1 MFQSILPAML
11 ALIIWTLIM
20 WVWMYATR
28 IPAMGQAG
36 INAAKMR
43 EKSEMDVLPRSVR
56 QIADNYNHLH
66 EQPVLFYALVVYSHL
81 AGVADPLNIALAWG
95 YVAFRV
101 AHSVFQATVNF
112 IPARFGLF
120 VLGSACLF
128 VMAGRNLF
136 ALMS

>member
-1 MFQSILPAML
+1 MLQSMMTPVLIL
-11 ALIIWTLIM
+11 ISWTLVM
-20 WVWMYATR
+20 WLWMYATR
-28 IPAMGQAG
+28 IPAMQKAG
-36 INAAKMR
+36 INASKMR

-66 EQPVLFYALVVYSHL
+66 EQPVLFYALAVYSHL
-81 AGVADPLNIALAWG
+81 VGVADPVNVALAWG

-120 VLGSACLF
+120 LFASICLF
-128 VMAGRNLF
+128 AIAIRNLL
-136 ALMS
+136 ALI